1 MCPYVAEVFLV
12 HLDLFDFRSVIGG
25 VDFVLLF
32 VVILP
37 IQTLRKRKKYER
49 CFFVNASDDKQ
60 EAAGEQLILH
70 HC

>member
-49 CFFVNASDDKQ
+49 CFIQ
-60 EAAGEQLILH
+60 
-70 HC
+70 